1 MKKYCSTDACFDLYR
16 GVEFVFPLMQGE
28 RISTLVLS
36 SNRDALSESL
46 KKFENAIEESCKNF
60 DVVYFGVN
68 ETMNLHSGTKSNFAQ
83 FNVEMAIRNLAEYSA
98 DCKKEVLKRNCHS
111 LEEYNAKYKIK
122 DSLKTIVIIPSLE
135 NLLDSC
141 SDAGQTKMNLMNILQ
156 MEEFSGVSV
165 IACTTCS
172 DVCCLDFRFINA
184 FHNRMLFDV
193 GSQELVPDIS
203 NGMYKDTQKLS
214 SNEFYYF
221 TFSNLNGRVL
231 CV

>member
-1 MKKYCSTDACFDLYR
+1 MKRYCNADACLDLNR
-16 GVEFVFPLMQGE
+16 GMEFISPLMQGE

-36 SNRDALSESL
+36 SNRGALSESL

-60 DVVYFGVN
+60 DVVYLGSN
-68 ETMNLHSGTKSNFAQ
+68 ETMNLRGGAKSRFAQ
-83 FNVEMAIRNLAEYSA
+83 FNVEMAVRNLSEYSA

-122 DSLKTIVIIPSLE
+122 DSLRTIVIIPSLE

-141 SDAGQTKMNLMNILQ
+141 SDARQTKMNLINILQ

-172 DVCCLDFRFINA
+172 DVCCLDFRFINT
-184 FHNRMLFDV
+184 FHNRMLFDI
-193 GSQELVPDIS
+193 GSQELVPNIS

-221 TFSNLNGRVL
+221 TFNNLNGRVL